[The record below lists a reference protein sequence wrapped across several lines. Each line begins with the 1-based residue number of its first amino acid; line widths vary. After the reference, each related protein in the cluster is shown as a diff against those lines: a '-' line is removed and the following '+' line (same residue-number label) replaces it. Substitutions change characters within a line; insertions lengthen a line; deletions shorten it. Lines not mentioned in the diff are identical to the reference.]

1 MIEGYIHVVRRSCV
15 SFLLLFGSFG
25 REHCV
30 VVCIERLNTIR

>member
-1 MIEGYIHVVRRSCV
+1 MIEGYIHVVRRSYV
-15 SFLLLFGSFG
+15 SFLLLFGSFR